1 MEYKLTQSSKPRTL
15 DTTTVDISPSDCAST
30 PSPMQTGSICA
41 SDKVLW
47 VADKAVAICVVVY
60 VVRLSESKA
69 VCSPD
74 MVMST
79 EEVTVVGVALLS
91 TPVTPP
97 VEDDVSELVAES
109 PGVNEGVDARE
120 EDAVGFDDVVWDD
133 GSAEELPNAMVESE
147 EVVHQNS

>member
-1 MEYKLTQSSKPRTL
+1 
-15 DTTTVDISPSDCAST
+15 
-30 PSPMQTGSICA
+30 MQTGSICA
-41 SDKVLW
+41 FDKVLW

-91 TPVTPP
+91 TPP
-97 VEDDVSELVAES
+97 VEGDVSGLVAES
-109 PGVNEGVDARE
+109 PGVNEGVGARE
-120 EDAVGFDDVVWDD
+120 EDAVGFEVVVWDD
-133 GSAEELPNAMVESE
+133 GLAEELPNAVVESE